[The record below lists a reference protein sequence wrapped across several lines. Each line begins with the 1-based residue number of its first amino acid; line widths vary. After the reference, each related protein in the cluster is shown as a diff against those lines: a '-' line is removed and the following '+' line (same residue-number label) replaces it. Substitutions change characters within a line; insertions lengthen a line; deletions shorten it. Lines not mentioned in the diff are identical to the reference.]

1 MRWVSRCSSSTQAKL
16 KFCGSTLTFEIWV
29 FRPWCPLWQTFF
41 STFFRR
47 KIKTL
52 LSKEREHQ
60 GCGAWQWRGPRWRGR
75 FRLWQAPNS
84 NCDLATKPSTVAENH
99 FQTFPKEERHGKTE
113 RLHSV
118 WLIFGFTFA
127 DLQGEMPGVYFGLCP
142 QRRGAGWDLGAATR
156 SSFVSANITEATMLF
171 LPRFPKTKTIH
182 DHDYIARLLRFELEK
197 VRHVR
202 ARAHA
207 GRIWKDGIQKVLCSP
222 MLIH

>member
-1 MRWVSRCSSSTQAKL
+1 MQHLTSFQRFRKVRWVSRCSSSTQAKL

-84 NCDLATKPSTVAENH
+84 NCDLATIKPTFAENH
-99 FQTFPKEERHGKTE
+99 FQTFPKEERHGKTWNNCI
-113 RLHSV
+113 LSDWFSV
-118 WLIFGFTFA
+118 SHLQICKVKCLECTLVYVLNGEVLDETLEQQLAAVLSVPTLPKLRCCFYRGF
-127 DLQGEMPGVYFGLCP
+127 QK
-142 QRRGAGWDLGAATR
+142 RRPSMTTTTSHASWDLSLR
-156 SSFVSANITEATMLF
+156 
-171 LPRFPKTKTIH
+171 
-182 DHDYIARLLRFELEK
+182 RL
-197 VRHVR
+197 
-202 ARAHA
+202 
-207 GRIWKDGIQKVLCSP
+207 G
-222 MLIH
+222 M